1 LLSLFYGIRS
11 RIYAQ
16 ADLDHNP
23 LVYTSHV
30 TGMKSV
36 NHCAHLFIG
45 SDGGPMNFVPG
56 LTLNYDPPNLCWDY
70 RFEPSYMA
78 IVDQF
83 LRSYF
88 LPHTVKFH
96 S

>member
-1 LLSLFYGIRS
+1 
-11 RIYAQ
+11 
-16 ADLDHNP
+16 
-23 LVYTSHV
+23 
-30 TGMKSV
+30 
-36 NHCAHLFIG
+36 
-45 SDGGPMNFVPG
+45 MNFVPG